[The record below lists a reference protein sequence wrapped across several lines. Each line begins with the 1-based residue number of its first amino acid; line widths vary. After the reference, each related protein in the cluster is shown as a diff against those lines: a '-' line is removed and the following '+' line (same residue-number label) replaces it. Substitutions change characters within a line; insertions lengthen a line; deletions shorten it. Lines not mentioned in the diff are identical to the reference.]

1 MRLRH
6 IEVFHAI
13 MQVGT
18 ISGAAQVLHISQ
30 PAVTKV
36 LQHCELQLGMPLFER
51 VRGKLY
57 PKPEAHRLF
66 AETEKLNR
74 DLQGIRR
81 LAASLKG
88 RALETIRL
96 VSTPTVAI
104 SVLPQAVTAWRK
116 EFPGARCE
124 LATHHTSEIVN
135 TLRLGEADLA
145 LSLQDPRHPGIVA
158 EPLAQGVMTVIAP
171 AGTWSAADSA
181 MPLTAPGLAGELIGH
196 ADNDPLGEMVVA
208 ACEAQGLHPVFHTV
222 VQTYQIARSLVE
234 AGGGSTAW
242 VWRDYPVPAGVFKAG
257 RNVIAVRVLSGG
269 SGGGLTGGPENRG
282 IKTSDGKVIAL
293 PATWKFQLGMR
304 SKGLSI
310 PPSPW
315 DIPTSLST
323 LHNAMIAPL
332 AGYKFKLA
340 AWYQGESNTGEPKEY
355 EVLLPLLIADWRKTF
370 AQPELPFLVVQLS
383 SFGSVALKP
392 GASNWAQLREA
403 QARTVRNDRHAGL
416 AVSLDV
422 GDRTD
427 IHPPQKAVLGE
438 RLARAARALAYGEA
452 IAPGGP
458 EASGVTRAGEDL
470 VIKFRNAGGGLR
482 TYSASHAIGFEACAG
497 ADCRY

>member
-88 RALETIRL
+88 RAIETIRL

-104 SVLPQAVTAWRK
+104 AVLPEAMTHWRR
-116 EFPGARCE
+116 EFSTTRCE
-124 LATHHTSEIVN
+124 LATHHTAEIVN
-135 TLRLGEADLA
+135 ALRLGEADLA

-171 AGTWSAADSA
+171 AGTWTEAECEQPLSAEG
-181 MPLTAPGLAGELIGH
+181 LTGELIGL
-196 ADNDPLGEMVVA
+196 ADNDPLGEMIVA
-208 ACEAQGLHPVFHTV
+208 ACEAQGVHPVFHTV

-234 AGGGSTAW
+234 AGAGTA
-242 VWRDYPVPAGVFKAG
+242 VVDPFTAASAVSARVQKRDWAPA
-257 RNVIAVRVLSGG
+257 
-269 SGGGLTGGPENRG
+269 
-282 IKTSDGKVIAL
+282 
-293 PATWKFQLGMR
+293 
-304 SKGLSI
+304 I
-310 PPSPW
+310 P
-315 DIPTSLST
+315 
-323 LHNAMIAPL
+323 
-332 AGYKFKLA
+332 
-340 AWYQGESNTGEPKEY
+340 
-355 EVLLPLLIADWRKTF
+355 
-370 AQPELPFLVVQLS
+370 VQL
-383 SFGSVALKP
+383 FL
-392 GASNWAQLREA
+392 L
-403 QARTVRNDRHAGL
+403 T
-416 AVSLDV
+416 
-422 GDRTD
+422 
-427 IHPPQKAVLGE
+427 
-438 RLARAARALAYGEA
+438 
-452 IAPGGP
+452 
-458 EASGVTRAGEDL
+458 
-470 VIKFRNAGGGLR
+470 
-482 TYSASHAIGFEACAG
+482 ASHAPLSHGARELANSIGATARACIEKG
-497 ADCRY
+497 CQ